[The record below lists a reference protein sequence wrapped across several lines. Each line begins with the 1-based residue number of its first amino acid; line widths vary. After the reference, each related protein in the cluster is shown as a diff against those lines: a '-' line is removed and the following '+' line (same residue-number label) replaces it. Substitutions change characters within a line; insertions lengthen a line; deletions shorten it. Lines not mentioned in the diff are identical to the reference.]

1 METSEAFYLAIVPL
15 LKSKAIKAFHNSQ
28 FAMRH
33 DVYRYLF
40 HNRGTQA
47 RDGKHFMFNLKDFNR
62 LNLPP
67 YWWYVLDSN
76 GQGKAIDFPIKIK
89 PHIGKSP
96 KYFMVQKGKLQ
107 QVPQMPL
114 ETVCVTINVRAF
126 SKDSLET

>member
-15 LKSKAIKAFHNSQ
+15 LKSKATKAFHNSQ

-47 RDGKHFMFNLKDFNR
+47 RDGKHFMFNLKDFDR

-67 YWWYVLDSN
+67 YWWYVLDPDWKVCKLRSQDRNFPDILRAQFSN
-76 GQGKAIDFPIKIK
+76 LRAWYLNLRVMVFTLKIV
-89 PHIGKSP
+89 
-96 KYFMVQKGKLQ
+96 MLKLN
-107 QVPQMPL
+107 
-114 ETVCVTINVRAF
+114 NV
-126 SKDSLET
+126 K